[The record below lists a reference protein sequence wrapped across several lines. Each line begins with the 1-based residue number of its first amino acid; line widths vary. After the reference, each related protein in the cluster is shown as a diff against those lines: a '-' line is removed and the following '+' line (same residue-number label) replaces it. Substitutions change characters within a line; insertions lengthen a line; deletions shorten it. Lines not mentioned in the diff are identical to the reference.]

1 MTDNLSPAGDH
12 LTGVT
17 MGNGTGEKQV
27 SLVTCDDYDREK
39 VYAAVKQSI
48 DLIGGISRFV
58 SPGQRIF
65 LKFNLLI
72 GAPPDKGVT
81 THPEVVYAVA
91 RILKEHGCS
100 VIMGD
105 SPGSGLAYTEKVL
118 RKHYAVAGYSTVSE
132 ELNIPLNY
140 DTGYREVQAPSG
152 KMAKRFFIISP
163 VLDADA
169 VVVVSKAKTHTL
181 TFLSGAVKNLFG
193 VIPGF
198 EKPMYHGKMP
208 SSDDFSEVIID
219 LNDVVRP
226 KLQVM
231 DAVIGMEGDGPHTGN
246 PRRIGAV
253 LASADSGAID
263 VVTARLMAFD
273 PVHIGTI
280 RGAIQ
285 RGYLMEDLSDV
296 VVVGDDPE
304 PLIVSDYQHPSTY
317 TGLSRAGSRPG
328 IKGKIVSIM
337 MSLLRQYAP
346 WPKINTRKCVGC
358 MKCVRSCPKETIAAQ
373 GKKPVITY
381 SNCIRCYC
389 CHEMCDSHAISL
401 ERNLFGKILALMVRK
416 S

>member
-1 MTDNLSPAGDH
+1 MDDR
-12 LTGVT
+12 
-17 MGNGTGEKQV
+17 TGEKLV
-27 SLVTCDDYDREK
+27 SLVKCDDYGREK
-39 VYAAVKQSI
+39 VYNAVKQSI
-48 DLIGGISRFV
+48 DLIGGIERFI

-72 GAPPDKGVT
+72 GAAPEKGVT
-81 THPEVVYAVA
+81 THPEVVHAVA
-91 RILKEHGCS
+91 RILKEYGCS

-105 SPGSGLAYTEKVL
+105 SPGSGLPYTEKVL
-118 RKHYAVAGYSTVSE
+118 KKHYAIAGYFPVSE

-140 DTGYREVQAPSG
+140 DTGYREVPAPSG
-152 KMAKRFFIISP
+152 KMVKRFSIISP
-163 VLDADA
+163 LLDADA

-181 TFLSGAVKNLFG
+181 TFLSGAAKNLFG
-193 VIPGF
+193 IIPGF

-208 SSDDFSEVIID
+208 SSDDFCNVIID
-219 LNDVVRP
+219 LNDLIRP
-226 KLQVM
+226 KLQIM
-231 DAVIGMEGDGPHTGN
+231 DAVTGMEGDGPHTGN
-246 PRRIGAV
+246 PRRIGAI
-253 LASADSGAID
+253 LASADQNAID
-263 VVTARLMAFD
+263 VITARLMAFD
-273 PVHIGTI
+273 PMQIGTI
-280 RGAIQ
+280 KGAVQ

-304 PLIVSDYQHPSTY
+304 ALIVRDFQHPSTY

-346 WPKINTRKCVGC
+346 WPKIDTKKCIGC
-358 MKCVRSCPKETIAAQ
+358 MKCVRSCPKETILVH
-373 GKKPVITY
+373 GKKPEIIY

-401 ERNLFGKILALMVRK
+401 KRNLPGKILALLVRR